1 MKILSVRHAALPALL
16 LPLIA
21 AAQAADEQTMVVTA
35 APTTVSEL
43 DTPAAV
49 SVVNGDEMRQAAPRV
64 NLSESLGAVPGLQVQ
79 NRQNYAQDLQLS
91 IRGFGSRS
99 TYGVR
104 GLRIYVDGI
113 PATMPDGQGQTS
125 NIDIGSVDT
134 IEVLRGPFSALYGNS
149 SGGVINVTSQTGT
162 QPPTVEASSY
172 YGSFGTWHY
181 GMKATGAVGDGSH
194 AGDVDYTVSTNRF
207 TTHGYRDHSGARK
220 NLANAR
226 LGVRINDVSKLTL
239 LLNSV
244 DIKANDAGG
253 LTADEWRDNPR
264 QSPRGDQYNTRKN
277 TRQTQAG
284 LRYERQLSAQD
295 DLSVM
300 MYAGER
306 ETTQFQSIPRAPQ
319 LKPSHAGGVIDL
331 TRHYQGIDTRLT
343 HRGELLV
350 PVTLTAGLDYENM
363 SERRKGYENF
373 VMVNGAPQYGEQ
385 GALRRNERNLMWN
398 VDPYLQTQWQLTDK
412 LSLDAGVRYS
422 SVWFDSNDYYITPGN
437 GDDSGDASYHKW
449 LPAGSLKYALTDAW
463 NVYLSAGRGFETPTI
478 NELSY
483 RSDNQSGLN
492 FGLKP
497 STNDTVEIGS
507 KTRIG
512 NGLFTAALFQTNT
525 DNEIVV
531 DSSSGGRTSYK
542 NAGKTRRQGVELG
555 LDQQF
560 GESWRLK
567 AAWTWLDATYRTNVC
582 DDASCNGNRIPGIA
596 RNMGYASF
604 GYQPEQGWYAGSDI
618 RYMSDIMANDE
629 NTAKAPSWTVVG
641 LTTGYKWSYGRMDMD
656 LFGRI
661 DNLFDREYVGS
672 VIVNESNGRYY
683 EPAPGR
689 NYGIGMTPAW
699 RFKNRPP
706 PPPMPLAIG
715 GRSAFPGRLF
725 HRQADTRQ
733 RPALDTPPPS

>member
-64 NLSESLGAVPGLQVQ
+64 NLSESLGAVPDLQVQ

-134 IEVLRGPFSALYGNS
+134 LEVLRGPFSALYGNS

-264 QSPRGDQYNTRKN
+264 QSPRGDQYNTRKD

-284 LRYERQLSAQD
+284 LRYERQLSDQD

-306 ETTQFQSIPRAPQ
+306 ETTQYQSIPRAPQ

-483 RSDNQSGLN
+483 RADNQSGLN

-512 NGLFTAALFQTNT
+512 NGLLTAALFQTDT

-542 NAGKTRRQGVELG
+542 NAGKTRRQGIELG

-582 DDASCNGNRIPGIA
+582 GDASCNGNRIPGIA

-656 LFGRI
+656 LFGRV

-689 NYGIGMTPAW
+689 NYGIGLNLAW
-699 RFKNRPP
+699 RFE
-706 PPPMPLAIG
+706 
-715 GRSAFPGRLF
+715 
-725 HRQADTRQ
+725 
-733 RPALDTPPPS
+733 

>member
-373 VMVNGAPQYGEQ
+373 VIVNGAPQYGEQ

-542 NAGKTRRQGVELG
+542 NAGKTRRQGMELG

-689 NYGIGMTPAW
+689 NYGIGLNLAW
-699 RFKNRPP
+699 RFE
-706 PPPMPLAIG
+706 
-715 GRSAFPGRLF
+715 
-725 HRQADTRQ
+725 
-733 RPALDTPPPS
+733 

>member
-149 SGGVINVTSQTGT
+149 SGGVINVTSQTGA

-181 GMKATGAVGDGSH
+181 GLKATGAVGDGSH
-194 AGDVDYTVSTNRF
+194 VGDVDYTVSTNRF

-264 QSPRGDQYNTRKN
+264 QSPRGDEYNTRKN

-398 VDPYLQTQWQLTDK
+398 VDPYLQTQWQLTEK

-542 NAGKTRRQGVELG
+542 NAGKTRRQGMELG

-641 LTTGYKWSYGRMDMD
+641 LTTGYKWSYGKMDMD
-656 LFGRI
+656 LFGRV

-689 NYGIGMTPAW
+689 NYGIGLNLAW
-699 RFKNRPP
+699 RFE
-706 PPPMPLAIG
+706 
-715 GRSAFPGRLF
+715 
-725 HRQADTRQ
+725 
-733 RPALDTPPPS
+733 

>member
-21 AAQAADEQTMVVTA
+21 AAQTADEQTMVVTA

-220 NLANAR
+220 NLSNAR

-512 NGLFTAALFQTNT
+512 NGLLTAALFQTNT

-542 NAGKTRRQGVELG
+542 NAGKTRRQGMELG

-656 LFGRI
+656 LFGRV

-689 NYGIGMTPAW
+689 NYGIGLNLAW
-699 RFKNRPP
+699 RFE
-706 PPPMPLAIG
+706 
-715 GRSAFPGRLF
+715 
-725 HRQADTRQ
+725 
-733 RPALDTPPPS
+733 

>member
-79 NRQNYAQDLQLS
+79 NRQNYANDLQLS

-542 NAGKTRRQGVELG
+542 NAGKTRRQGMELG

-689 NYGIGMTPAW
+689 NYGIGLNLAW
-699 RFKNRPP
+699 RFE
-706 PPPMPLAIG
+706 
-715 GRSAFPGRLF
+715 
-725 HRQADTRQ
+725 
-733 RPALDTPPPS
+733 

>member
-331 TRHYQGIDTRLT
+331 TRHYQGFDTRLT

-542 NAGKTRRQGVELG
+542 NAGKTRRQGMELG

-689 NYGIGMTPAW
+689 NYGIGLNLAW
-699 RFKNRPP
+699 RFE
-706 PPPMPLAIG
+706 
-715 GRSAFPGRLF
+715 
-725 HRQADTRQ
+725 
-733 RPALDTPPPS
+733 

>member
-1 MKILSVRHAALPALL
+1 MKILSVRAAAFPALL
-16 LPLIA
+16 LPLVSAGPTALA
-21 AAQAADEQTMVVTA
+21 AEQTMVVTA
-35 APTTVSEL
+35 APSAVSEL

-125 NIDIGSVDT
+125 NIDIGSLDSL
-134 IEVLRGPFSALYGNS
+134 EVLRGPFSALYGNS
-149 SGGVINVTSQTGT
+149 SGGVINATSQTGS
-162 QPPTVEASSY
+162 QPPTIEASSY

-194 AGDVDYTVSTNRF
+194 AGDVDYVVSTNRF
-207 TTHGYRDHSGARK
+207 TTHGFRDHSGARK
-220 NLANAR
+220 NLANAK

-239 LLNSV
+239 LFNSV

-253 LTADEWRDNPR
+253 LSYDEWQNNPR
-264 QSPRGDQYNTRKN
+264 QSPRGDEYNTRK
-277 TRQTQAG
+277 TIKQTQAG
-284 LRYERQLSAQD
+284 LRYERQLSEQD

-306 ETTQFQSIPRAPQ
+306 ETTQYQSIPRAPQ
-319 LKPSHAGGVIDL
+319 LKPTHAGGVIDL
-331 TRHYQGIDTRLT
+331 TRHYQGIDTRWT

-350 PVTLTAGLDYENM
+350 PITFTTGLDYETM

-373 VMVNGAPQYGEQ
+373 VMSNGAPQYGEK
-385 GALRRNERNLMWN
+385 GDLRRNERNLMWN
-398 VDPYLQTQWQLTDK
+398 VDPYLQTQWQLTEK

-437 GDDSGDASYHKW
+437 GDDSGEASYHKW
-449 LPAGSLKYALTDAW
+449 LPAGSLKYAVTDAW
-463 NVYLSAGRGFETPTI
+463 NVYVSAGRGFETPTI

-483 RSDNQSGLN
+483 RSGDQGGLN
-492 FGLKP
+492 FGLQP
-497 STNDTVEIGS
+497 STNETVEIGS
-507 KTRIG
+507 KARIG
-512 NGLFTAALFQTNT
+512 NGLLTAALFQTDT

-531 DSSSGGRTSYK
+531 DTSSGGRTSYK
-542 NAGKTRRQGVELG
+542 NAGKTRRQGMELG

-582 DDASCNGNRIPGIA
+582 DDTSCKGNRIPGIA

-604 GYQPEQGWYAGSDI
+604 GYQPEKGWYAGSDI

-656 LFGRI
+656 LFGRV
-661 DNLFDREYVGS
+661 DNLFDRSYAGS

-689 NYGIGMTPAW
+689 NYGIGLNLAW
-699 RFKNRPP
+699 RFE
-706 PPPMPLAIG
+706 
-715 GRSAFPGRLF
+715 
-725 HRQADTRQ
+725 
-733 RPALDTPPPS
+733 

>member
-542 NAGKTRRQGVELG
+542 NAGKTRRQGMELG

-661 DNLFDREYVGS
+661 DNLFDREDVGS

-689 NYGIGMTPAW
+689 NYGIGLNLAW
-699 RFKNRPP
+699 RFE
-706 PPPMPLAIG
+706 
-715 GRSAFPGRLF
+715 
-725 HRQADTRQ
+725 
-733 RPALDTPPPS
+733 

>member
-1 MKILSVRHAALPALL
+1 MKILSVRHVALPALL

-35 APTTVSEL
+35 APTRVSEL

-542 NAGKTRRQGVELG
+542 NAGKTRRQGMELG

-689 NYGIGMTPAW
+689 NYGIGLNLAW
-699 RFKNRPP
+699 RFE
-706 PPPMPLAIG
+706 
-715 GRSAFPGRLF
+715 
-725 HRQADTRQ
+725 
-733 RPALDTPPPS
+733 

>member
-1 MKILSVRHAALPALL
+1 MKILSVRLAALPALL

-331 TRHYQGIDTRLT
+331 TRHYQGIDARLT

-542 NAGKTRRQGVELG
+542 NAGKTRRQGMELG

-689 NYGIGMTPAW
+689 NYGIGLNLAW
-699 RFKNRPP
+699 RFE
-706 PPPMPLAIG
+706 
-715 GRSAFPGRLF
+715 
-725 HRQADTRQ
+725 
-733 RPALDTPPPS
+733 

>member
-1 MKILSVRHAALPALL
+1 MKILSVRHVALPALL

-385 GALRRNERNLMWN
+385 GALRRNESNLMWN

-542 NAGKTRRQGVELG
+542 NAGKTRRQGMELG

-689 NYGIGMTPAW
+689 NYGIGLNLAW
-699 RFKNRPP
+699 RFE
-706 PPPMPLAIG
+706 
-715 GRSAFPGRLF
+715 
-725 HRQADTRQ
+725 
-733 RPALDTPPPS
+733 

>member
-437 GDDSGDASYHKW
+437 GDGSGDASYHKW

-542 NAGKTRRQGVELG
+542 NAGKTRRQGMELG

-689 NYGIGMTPAW
+689 NYGIGLNLAW
-699 RFKNRPP
+699 RFE
-706 PPPMPLAIG
+706 
-715 GRSAFPGRLF
+715 
-725 HRQADTRQ
+725 
-733 RPALDTPPPS
+733 

>member
-21 AAQAADEQTMVVTA
+21 AAQTADEQTMVVTA

-507 KTRIG
+507 KTRLG
-512 NGLFTAALFQTNT
+512 NGLLTAALFQTNT

-542 NAGKTRRQGVELG
+542 NAGKTRRQGMELG

-656 LFGRI
+656 LFGRV

-689 NYGIGMTPAW
+689 NYDIGLNLAW
-699 RFKNRPP
+699 RFE
-706 PPPMPLAIG
+706 
-715 GRSAFPGRLF
+715 
-725 HRQADTRQ
+725 
-733 RPALDTPPPS
+733 

>member
-542 NAGKTRRQGVELG
+542 NAGKTRRQGMELG

-582 DDASCNGNRIPGIA
+582 DDTSCNGNRIPGIA

-689 NYGIGMTPAW
+689 NYGIGLNLAW
-699 RFKNRPP
+699 RFE
-706 PPPMPLAIG
+706 
-715 GRSAFPGRLF
+715 
-725 HRQADTRQ
+725 
-733 RPALDTPPPS
+733 

>member
-21 AAQAADEQTMVVTA
+21 AAQAVDEQTMVVTA

-542 NAGKTRRQGVELG
+542 NAGKTRRQGMELG

-629 NTAKAPSWTVVG
+629 NTAKASSWTVVG

-689 NYGIGMTPAW
+689 NYGIGLNLAW
-699 RFKNRPP
+699 RFE
-706 PPPMPLAIG
+706 
-715 GRSAFPGRLF
+715 
-725 HRQADTRQ
+725 
-733 RPALDTPPPS
+733 

>member
-21 AAQAADEQTMVVTA
+21 AAQTADEQTMVVTA

-207 TTHGYRDHSGARK
+207 TTHGYRHHSGARK

-507 KTRIG
+507 KTRLG
-512 NGLFTAALFQTNT
+512 NGLLTAALFQTNT

-542 NAGKTRRQGVELG
+542 NAGKTRRQGMELG

-656 LFGRI
+656 LFGRV

-689 NYGIGMTPAW
+689 NYGIGLNLAW
-699 RFKNRPP
+699 RFE
-706 PPPMPLAIG
+706 
-715 GRSAFPGRLF
+715 
-725 HRQADTRQ
+725 
-733 RPALDTPPPS
+733 

>member
-1 MKILSVRHAALPALL
+1 SVRHAALPALL

-542 NAGKTRRQGVELG
+542 NAGKTRRQGMELG

-689 NYGIGMTPAW
+689 NYGIGLNLAW
-699 RFKNRPP
+699 RFE
-706 PPPMPLAIG
+706 
-715 GRSAFPGRLF
+715 
-725 HRQADTRQ
+725 
-733 RPALDTPPPS
+733 

>member
-1 MKILSVRHAALPALL
+1 MRHAALPALL

-49 SVVNGDEMRQAAPRV
+49 SVVNGGEMRQAAPRV

-134 IEVLRGPFSALYGNS
+134 LEVLRGPFSALYGNS

-264 QSPRGDQYNTRKN
+264 QSPRGDQYNTRKD

-284 LRYERQLSAQD
+284 LRYERQLSDQD

-306 ETTQFQSIPRAPQ
+306 ETTQYQSIPRAPQ

-483 RSDNQSGLN
+483 RADNQSGLN

-512 NGLFTAALFQTNT
+512 NGLLTAALFQTDT

-542 NAGKTRRQGVELG
+542 NAGKTRRQGMELG

-582 DDASCNGNRIPGIA
+582 GDASCNGNRIPGIA

-641 LTTGYKWSYGRMDMD
+641 LTTGYKWSYARMDMD
-656 LFGRI
+656 LFGRV

-689 NYGIGMTPAW
+689 NYGIGLNLAW
-699 RFKNRPP
+699 RFE
-706 PPPMPLAIG
+706 
-715 GRSAFPGRLF
+715 
-725 HRQADTRQ
+725 
-733 RPALDTPPPS
+733 

>member
-1 MKILSVRHAALPALL
+1 MRHAALPALL

-134 IEVLRGPFSALYGNS
+134 LEVLRGPFSALYGNS

-172 YGSFGTWHY
+172 YGSFGAWHY

-264 QSPRGDQYNTRKN
+264 QSPRGDQYNTRKD

-306 ETTQFQSIPRAPQ
+306 ETTQYQSIPRAPQ
-319 LKPSHAGGVIDL
+319 LKSSHAGGVIDL

-483 RSDNQSGLN
+483 RADNQSGLN

-512 NGLFTAALFQTNT
+512 NGLLTAALFQTDT

-542 NAGKTRRQGVELG
+542 NAGKTRRQGMELG

-582 DDASCNGNRIPGIA
+582 GDASCNGNRIPGIA

-656 LFGRI
+656 LFGRV

-689 NYGIGMTPAW
+689 NYGIGLNLAW
-699 RFKNRPP
+699 RFE
-706 PPPMPLAIG
+706 
-715 GRSAFPGRLF
+715 
-725 HRQADTRQ
+725 
-733 RPALDTPPPS
+733 

>member
-1 MKILSVRHAALPALL
+1 MKILSVRHAALPALI

-542 NAGKTRRQGVELG
+542 NAGKTRRQGMELG

-672 VIVNESNGRYY
+672 VIVNESN
-683 EPAPGR
+683 
-689 NYGIGMTPAW
+689 
-699 RFKNRPP
+699 
-706 PPPMPLAIG
+706 
-715 GRSAFPGRLF
+715 
-725 HRQADTRQ
+725 
-733 RPALDTPPPS
+733 

>member
-1 MKILSVRHAALPALL
+1 MPALL

-21 AAQAADEQTMVVTA
+21 AAQAADKQTMVVTA

-512 NGLFTAALFQTNT
+512 NGLLTAALFQTDT

-542 NAGKTRRQGVELG
+542 NAGKTRRQGMELG

-582 DDASCNGNRIPGIA
+582 GDASCNGNRIPGIA

-656 LFGRI
+656 LFGRV

-689 NYGIGMTPAW
+689 NYGIGLNLAW
-699 RFKNRPP
+699 RFE
-706 PPPMPLAIG
+706 
-715 GRSAFPGRLF
+715 
-725 HRQADTRQ
+725 
-733 RPALDTPPPS
+733 

>member
-398 VDPYLQTQWQLTDK
+398 VDPYLQTQWQLADK

-542 NAGKTRRQGVELG
+542 NAGKTRRQGMELG

-689 NYGIGMTPAW
+689 NYGIGLNLAW
-699 RFKNRPP
+699 GFE
-706 PPPMPLAIG
+706 
-715 GRSAFPGRLF
+715 
-725 HRQADTRQ
+725 
-733 RPALDTPPPS
+733 

>member
-21 AAQAADEQTMVVTA
+21 AAQTADEQTMVVTA

-319 LKPSHAGGVIDL
+319 LKPSHAGGMIDL

-507 KTRIG
+507 KTRLG
-512 NGLFTAALFQTNT
+512 NGLLTAALFQTNT

-542 NAGKTRRQGVELG
+542 NAGKTRRQGMELG

-656 LFGRI
+656 LFGRV

-689 NYGIGMTPAW
+689 NYGIGLNLAW
-699 RFKNRPP
+699 RFE
-706 PPPMPLAIG
+706 
-715 GRSAFPGRLF
+715 
-725 HRQADTRQ
+725 
-733 RPALDTPPPS
+733 

>member
-35 APTTVSEL
+35 APTRVSEL

-542 NAGKTRRQGVELG
+542 NAGKTRRQGMELG

-689 NYGIGMTPAW
+689 NYGIGLNLAW
-699 RFKNRPP
+699 RFE
-706 PPPMPLAIG
+706 
-715 GRSAFPGRLF
+715 
-725 HRQADTRQ
+725 
-733 RPALDTPPPS
+733 

>member
-21 AAQAADEQTMVVTA
+21 AAQTADEQTMVVTA

-343 HRGELLV
+343 HRGEQLV

-398 VDPYLQTQWQLTDK
+398 IDPYLQTQWQLTDK

-507 KTRIG
+507 KTRLG
-512 NGLFTAALFQTNT
+512 NGLLIAALFQTNT

-542 NAGKTRRQGVELG
+542 NAGKTRRQGMELG

-656 LFGRI
+656 LFGRV

-689 NYGIGMTPAW
+689 NYGIGLNLAW
-699 RFKNRPP
+699 RFE
-706 PPPMPLAIG
+706 
-715 GRSAFPGRLF
+715 
-725 HRQADTRQ
+725 
-733 RPALDTPPPS
+733 

>member
-21 AAQAADEQTMVVTA
+21 AAQTADEQTMVVTA

-398 VDPYLQTQWQLTDK
+398 VDPYLQTQWQLTDQ

-507 KTRIG
+507 KTRLG
-512 NGLFTAALFQTNT
+512 NGLLTAALFQTNT

-542 NAGKTRRQGVELG
+542 NAGKTRRQGMELG

-604 GYQPEQGWYAGSDI
+604 GYQLEQGWYAGSDI

-656 LFGRI
+656 LFGRV

-689 NYGIGMTPAW
+689 NYGIGLNLAW
-699 RFKNRPP
+699 RFE
-706 PPPMPLAIG
+706 
-715 GRSAFPGRLF
+715 
-725 HRQADTRQ
+725 
-733 RPALDTPPPS
+733 

>member
-542 NAGKTRRQGVELG
+542 NAGKTRRQGMELG

-567 AAWTWLDATYRTNVC
+567 AAWT
-582 DDASCNGNRIPGIA
+582 
-596 RNMGYASF
+596 
-604 GYQPEQGWYAGSDI
+604 
-618 RYMSDIMANDE
+618 
-629 NTAKAPSWTVVG
+629 
-641 LTTGYKWSYGRMDMD
+641 
-656 LFGRI
+656 
-661 DNLFDREYVGS
+661 
-672 VIVNESNGRYY
+672 
-683 EPAPGR
+683 
-689 NYGIGMTPAW
+689 
-699 RFKNRPP
+699 
-706 PPPMPLAIG
+706 
-715 GRSAFPGRLF
+715 
-725 HRQADTRQ
+725 
-733 RPALDTPPPS
+733 

>member
-134 IEVLRGPFSALYGNS
+134 LEVLRGPFSALYGNS

-264 QSPRGDQYNTRKN
+264 QSPRGDQYNTRKD

-284 LRYERQLSAQD
+284 LRYERQLSDQD

-306 ETTQFQSIPRAPQ
+306 ETTQYQSIPRAPQ
-319 LKPSHAGGVIDL
+319 LKPNHAGGVIDL

-483 RSDNQSGLN
+483 RADNQSGLN

-512 NGLFTAALFQTNT
+512 NGLLTAALFQTDT

-542 NAGKTRRQGVELG
+542 NAGKTRRQGMELG

-582 DDASCNGNRIPGIA
+582 GDASCNGNRIPGIA

-656 LFGRI
+656 LFGRV

-689 NYGIGMTPAW
+689 NYGIGLNLAW
-699 RFKNRPP
+699 RFE
-706 PPPMPLAIG
+706 
-715 GRSAFPGRLF
+715 
-725 HRQADTRQ
+725 
-733 RPALDTPPPS
+733 

>member
-21 AAQAADEQTMVVTA
+21 AAQTADEQTMVVTA

-194 AGDVDYTVSTNRF
+194 AGDVDSTVSTNRF

-507 KTRIG
+507 KTRLG
-512 NGLFTAALFQTNT
+512 NGLLTAALFQTNT

-542 NAGKTRRQGVELG
+542 NAGKTRRQGMELG

-656 LFGRI
+656 LFGRV

-689 NYGIGMTPAW
+689 NYGIGLNLAW
-699 RFKNRPP
+699 RFE
-706 PPPMPLAIG
+706 
-715 GRSAFPGRLF
+715 
-725 HRQADTRQ
+725 
-733 RPALDTPPPS
+733 

>member
-1 MKILSVRHAALPALL
+1 MKILSVRHVALPALL

-512 NGLFTAALFQTNT
+512 NGLFTAALFQTDT

-542 NAGKTRRQGVELG
+542 NAGKTRRQGMELG

-689 NYGIGMTPAW
+689 NYGIGLNLAW
-699 RFKNRPP
+699 RFE
-706 PPPMPLAIG
+706 
-715 GRSAFPGRLF
+715 
-725 HRQADTRQ
+725 
-733 RPALDTPPPS
+733 

>member
-1 MKILSVRHAALPALL
+1 
-16 LPLIA
+16 
-21 AAQAADEQTMVVTA
+21 
-35 APTTVSEL
+35 
-43 DTPAAV
+43 
-49 SVVNGDEMRQAAPRV
+49 
-64 NLSESLGAVPGLQVQ
+64 
-79 NRQNYAQDLQLS
+79 
-91 IRGFGSRS
+91 
-99 TYGVR
+99 
-104 GLRIYVDGI
+104 
-113 PATMPDGQGQTS
+113 
-125 NIDIGSVDT
+125 
-134 IEVLRGPFSALYGNS
+134 
-149 SGGVINVTSQTGT
+149 
-162 QPPTVEASSY
+162 SY

-264 QSPRGDQYNTRKN
+264 QSPRGDQYNTRKD

-284 LRYERQLSAQD
+284 LRYERQLSDQD

-306 ETTQFQSIPRAPQ
+306 ETTQYQSIPRTPQ

-483 RSDNQSGLN
+483 RADNQSGLN

-512 NGLFTAALFQTNT
+512 NGLLTAALFQTDT

-542 NAGKTRRQGVELG
+542 NAGKTRRQGMELG

-582 DDASCNGNRIPGIA
+582 GDASCKGNRIPGIA

-656 LFGRI
+656 LFGRV

-689 NYGIGMTPAW
+689 NYGIGLNLAW
-699 RFKNRPP
+699 RFE
-706 PPPMPLAIG
+706 
-715 GRSAFPGRLF
+715 
-725 HRQADTRQ
+725 
-733 RPALDTPPPS
+733 

>member
-16 LPLIA
+16 WPLIA

-113 PATMPDGQGQTS
+113 PPTMPDGQGQTS

-542 NAGKTRRQGVELG
+542 NAGKTRRQGMELG

-689 NYGIGMTPAW
+689 NYGIGLNLAW
-699 RFKNRPP
+699 RFE
-706 PPPMPLAIG
+706 
-715 GRSAFPGRLF
+715 
-725 HRQADTRQ
+725 
-733 RPALDTPPPS
+733 

>member
-1 MKILSVRHAALPALL
+1 MKIMSVRLAALPALL

-542 NAGKTRRQGVELG
+542 NAGKTRRQGMELG

-689 NYGIGMTPAW
+689 NYGIGLNLAW
-699 RFKNRPP
+699 RFE
-706 PPPMPLAIG
+706 
-715 GRSAFPGRLF
+715 
-725 HRQADTRQ
+725 
-733 RPALDTPPPS
+733 

>member
-21 AAQAADEQTMVVTA
+21 AAQTADEQTMVVTA

-306 ETTQFQSIPRAPQ
+306 ETKQFQSIPRTPQ

-507 KTRIG
+507 KTRLG
-512 NGLFTAALFQTNT
+512 NGLLTAALFQTNT

-542 NAGKTRRQGVELG
+542 NAGKTRRQGMELG

-641 LTTGYKWSYGRMDMD
+641 LTTGYKWSHGRMDMD
-656 LFGRI
+656 LFGRV

-689 NYGIGMTPAW
+689 NYGIGLNLAW
-699 RFKNRPP
+699 RFE
-706 PPPMPLAIG
+706 
-715 GRSAFPGRLF
+715 
-725 HRQADTRQ
+725 
-733 RPALDTPPPS
+733 